1 MTTQHKHAEAIKAWA
16 DGAQIETRCSSS
28 CCPSTREW
36 HDAGRNPMWGSH
48 AAEFRVKP
56 ITRTDEQT
64 DDSTG
69 ICEVSE

>member
-16 DGAQIETRCSSS
+16 DGAQIEVRYLGSLFSADRTWR
-28 CCPSTREW
+28 
-36 HDAGRNPMWGSH
+36 DAGRIPLWGSD

-56 ITRTDEQT
+56 THDEQT
-64 DDSTG
+64 DDCTG